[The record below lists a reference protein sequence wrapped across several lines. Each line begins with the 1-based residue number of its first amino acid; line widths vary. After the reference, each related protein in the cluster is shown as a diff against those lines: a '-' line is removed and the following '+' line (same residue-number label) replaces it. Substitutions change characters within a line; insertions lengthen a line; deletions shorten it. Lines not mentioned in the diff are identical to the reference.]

1 MCCKNFLKDSRYLA
15 QFIFDTK
22 SRQFLCKIIKINLLQ
37 VISRIHIVIL
47 LFSVPTLISFCF
59 CLLISNF
66 CERIQHLE
74 LMFTQSEIRDF
85 ANKLPFALVRYT
97 VLVLLG
103 SRYVHLYIYYTVN
116 FFSIICISEIR
127 LSRDR

>member
-1 MCCKNFLKDSRYLA
+1 M
-15 QFIFDTK
+15 
-22 SRQFLCKIIKINLLQ
+22 
-37 VISRIHIVIL
+37 ISRIHIVIL
-47 LFSVPTLISFCF
+47 YSVPTLISFCF

-66 CERIQHLE
+66 CDRIQHLE

-103 SRYVHLYIYYTVN
+103 SRYVHLYIYYTVI
-116 FFSIICISEIR
+116 FFPSYAFLKFDYLEIGKI
-127 LSRDR
+127 